1 MVELSSSQE
10 EELCYFIEEKKS
22 TCWPVKTF
30 SPVAEEVQAGLLEN
44 ERALISKFT
53 Q

>member
-10 EELCYFIEEKKS
+10 EELCYFNEEKKS